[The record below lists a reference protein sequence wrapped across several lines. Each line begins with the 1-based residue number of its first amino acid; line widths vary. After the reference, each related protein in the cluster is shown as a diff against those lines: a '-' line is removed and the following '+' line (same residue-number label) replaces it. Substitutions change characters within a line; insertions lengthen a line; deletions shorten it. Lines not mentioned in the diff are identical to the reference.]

1 MLLMAAYLFNTS
13 GEKYLRYE
21 KTKWDLRR
29 LKILTQKVYF
39 KTIRVLSFQR
49 KKLILKVLTKL
60 VYEIV
65 DNLFPSKA

>member
-1 MLLMAAYLFNTS
+1 MAAYLFNTS
-13 GEKYLRYE
+13 GEKYLRNE

-39 KTIRVLSFQR
+39 KAIRVLSFQR

-65 DNLFPSKA
+65 DNLLPSKA

>member
-1 MLLMAAYLFNTS
+1 MAAYLFNTS

>member
-1 MLLMAAYLFNTS
+1 MAAYLFNTS

-39 KTIRVLSFQR
+39 KAIRVLSFQR

>member
-1 MLLMAAYLFNTS
+1 MAAYLFNTS

-39 KTIRVLSFQR
+39 KAIRVLSFQR

-65 DNLFPSKA
+65 DNLLPSKA